1 MIAQIEAIKHRLY
14 RTSLVYLSQEA
25 DALEAV
31 DEAIYQA
38 LKHIDQL
45 REPQY
50 FQTWITRILINVCKK
65 ELRRKKRITLDFAES
80 DESEEP
86 FDQLPLKEAVSKL
99 PEELR
104 LIVSLRFFSQ
114 YTVAETAAILNLPQ
128 GTVATRQ
135 RKALSLL
142 KLELQEEEV

>member
-1 MIAQIEAIKHRLY
+1 MQKRTPAQ
-14 RTSLVYLSQEA
+14 
-25 DALEAV
+25 
-31 DEAIYQA
+31 
-38 LKHIDQL
+38 
-45 REPQY
+45 
-50 FQTWITRILINVCKK
+50 
-65 ELRRKKRITLDFAES
+65 KRITLGFAES

-128 GTVATRQ
+128 GPVATRQ